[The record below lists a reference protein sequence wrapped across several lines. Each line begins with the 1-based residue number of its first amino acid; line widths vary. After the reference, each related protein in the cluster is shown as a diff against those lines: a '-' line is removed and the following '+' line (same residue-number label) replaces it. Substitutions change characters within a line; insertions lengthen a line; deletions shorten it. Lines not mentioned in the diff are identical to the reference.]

1 MEELNTLL
9 NKALETKNE
18 NYINP
23 NGMKNCLNIFEK
35 KLKKDNIT
43 FKLYLYIFPINSSLE
58 KNIEEFWFIK
68 YKIDKKYNEY
78 DFAIDLLK
86 CYIQY
91 LSDKDNKKF
100 ESKIIEKIK
109 LFKNY
114 KLIGY
119 FLSVLEKY
127 DDKIRAIISYIIKDP
142 IYFKDN
148 FELNVSPENIQ
159 SLPSITDIKRYL
171 EKKSLL
177 LDLHRSLQIIKSYSK
192 ELQETKSS
200 NQVLK
205 KQNDN
210 LKKENSDLKNKI
222 NKQKEKINKT
232 ENENKN
238 LKNQNDN
245 LIKINNDMKDKIKI
259 LDEQINNMKLNME
272 KNKIKINEINEKLEQ
287 YYLKKNIKIYFR
299 YLYKV
304 LYSKFSNEM
313 KDQTTF
319 LEQFEEIKNIFNKPQ
334 FKRFDFLS
342 KFINDLSFDKL
353 FNFNDDEYNTSKLKL
368 NFEYLKKLMTTDCNN
383 DFTKVYEFFENLP
396 YINEYFNINLM
407 LYLNKNQIDD
417 KFQEI
422 ISYPTIYTKIFE
434 ETEI

>member
-200 NQVLK
+200 K
-205 KQNDN
+205 K
-210 LKKENSDLKNKI
+210 
-222 NKQKEKINKT
+222 
-232 ENENKN
+232 
-238 LKNQNDN
+238 
-245 LIKINNDMKDKIKI
+245 
-259 LDEQINNMKLNME
+259 
-272 KNKIKINEINEKLEQ
+272 
-287 YYLKKNIKIYFR
+287 
-299 YLYKV
+299 
-304 LYSKFSNEM
+304 
-313 KDQTTF
+313 
-319 LEQFEEIKNIFNKPQ
+319 
-334 FKRFDFLS
+334 
-342 KFINDLSFDKL
+342 
-353 FNFNDDEYNTSKLKL
+353 
-368 NFEYLKKLMTTDCNN
+368 
-383 DFTKVYEFFENLP
+383 TK
-396 YINEYFNINLM
+396 
-407 LYLNKNQIDD
+407 
-417 KFQEI
+417 
-422 ISYPTIYTKIFE
+422 
-434 ETEI
+434 